1 MPQTRQ
7 RVTFLEAPM
16 GGWIIFAILMGVI
29 AINIIDMGRKKG
41 RHE

>member
-1 MPQTRQ
+1 MNP
-7 RVTFLEAPM
+7 
-16 GGWIIFAILMGVI
+16 GGWIIFLILMGII